1 MPECCETGRL
11 EGDHIG
17 GGWGCS
23 KTGIIYYTFLFVC
36 VSVLT
41 IAQLCKVLMPYVW
54 KTCLFAIICSS
65 WLVLGP
71 MFINTILAIVVN
83 MKPELKWFVSRA
95 FDGLIQGY
103 VR

>member
-1 MPECCETGRL
+1 
-11 EGDHIG
+11 
-17 GGWGCS
+17 
-23 KTGIIYYTFLFVC
+23 
-36 VSVLT
+36 
-41 IAQLCKVLMPYVW
+41 MPYVW